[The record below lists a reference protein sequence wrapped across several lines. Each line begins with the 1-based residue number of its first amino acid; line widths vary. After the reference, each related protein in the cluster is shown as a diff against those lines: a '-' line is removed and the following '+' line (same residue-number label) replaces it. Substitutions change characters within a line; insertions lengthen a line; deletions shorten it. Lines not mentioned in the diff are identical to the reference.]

1 MAQAQDSTH
10 PAISWTDTST
20 GMLMLARAAS
30 TVPFPSLLAAAERE
44 LLWTVLGLVLLS
56 SDTV

>member
-10 PAISWTDTST
+10 LAISRTDTSM

-30 TVPFPSLLAAAERE
+30 MAAAERE